1 MRLRVSEIVVLRDI
15 YFHYDKDDLLEI
27 TARLLR
33 L

>member
-1 MRLRVSEIVVLRDI
+1 MCLRVSEIILRNI
-15 YFHYDKDDLLEI
+15 YFQYDKDDLPEI